1 MAKSRREVQRE
12 IYDFIEDQ
20 EEPVILQTILD
31 EFCKKYQIST
41 TTVTRYLDELV
52 NSRSP
57 FRLRTWYDKNRY
69 YAVPGLTIGARMAS
83 LLTLGIPLA
92 MFFVDLF
99 NPFYTRWYLFASSS
113 FFFIGFWIAKWLDA
127 IKKDGIQ
134 HPKKPK
140 EI

>member
-20 EEPVILQTILD
+20 EEPVILQTVLD
-31 EFCKKYQIST
+31 EFCKKYSIST

-57 FRLRTWYDKNRY
+57 FRLKTWYDKNRY
-69 YAVPGLTIGARMAS
+69 YDVPALTIGAKISS
-83 LLTLGIPLA
+83 LLSIGIPLT

-99 NPFYTRWYLFASSS
+99 GILPIKLFDKAI
-113 FFFIGFWIAKWLDA
+113 FFIIGFWIAKWLDA

-134 HPKKPK
+134 HPKKSK

>member
-31 EFCKKYQIST
+31 EFCKKYSIST

-69 YAVPGLTIGARMAS
+69 YAVPELTIGTKIAS
-83 LLTLGIPLA
+83 LLSLGVPLA
-92 MFFVDLF
+92 TFFVDLF
-99 NPFYTRWYLFASSS
+99 GFLPIKLFDKVV
-113 FFFIGFWIAKWLDA
+113 FFVVGFWIAKWLDA
-127 IKKDGIQ
+127 IKKD
-134 HPKKPK
+134 
-140 EI
+140 

>member
-12 IYDFIEDQ
+12 IYDFIEDR

-31 EFCKKYQIST
+31 KFCKKYNIST

-52 NSRSP
+52 DSRSP

-69 YAVPGLTIGARMAS
+69 YSVPGLTMGARIAS
-83 LLTLGIPLA
+83 LLSLCVPLT

-99 NPFYTRWYLFASSS
+99 GLLPVKLFDKVV
-113 FFFIGFWIAKWLDA
+113 FFVVGFWIAKWLDA
-127 IKKDGIQ
+127 IKKEGVQ
-134 HPKKPK
+134 HSKKSK

>member
-12 IYDFIEDQ
+12 IYNFIEDH
-20 EEPVILQTILD
+20 EEPVILQMILD
-31 EFCKKYQIST
+31 KFCKKYKIST

-69 YAVPGLTIGARMAS
+69 YDVPEPTTGAKIAS
-83 LLTLGIPLA
+83 LLSLGVPLA
-92 MFFVDLF
+92 MFFVDLYGLL
-99 NPFYTRWYLFASSS
+99 PIKLFDRAV
-113 FFFIGFWIAKWLDA
+113 FFVVGFWIAKWLDA
-127 IKKDGIQ
+127 IKKDENY
-134 HPKKPK
+134 HSKKSK

>member
-31 EFCKKYQIST
+31 KFCKKYQIST

-69 YAVPGLTIGARMAS
+69 YAVPGLTMGARIAS
-83 LLTLGIPLA
+83 LLSLGVPLTI
-92 MFFVDLF
+92 FFVDLF
-99 NPFYTRWYLFASSS
+99 GLLPIKLFDKVV
-113 FFFIGFWIAKWLDA
+113 FFVIGFWIAKWLDA
-127 IKKDGIQ
+127 IKKDGI
-134 HPKKPK
+134 HHLKK
-140 EI
+140 